1 MKIRILMLTLVSIII
16 LGCGMEIRPKSVR
29 FAESTEHTITLNN
42 YQSVVTRHL
51 PLKVILP
58 ADKYEKE
65 IAQRSIAAWNE
76 FFKDEGVVM
85 EVTTIPTDAN
95 VSFRPG
101 SEIPDSLPF
110 AGLAIT
116 LVVEDNPI
124 CIVRVKVLQELT
136 MTHELGHCLGFA
148 HSDNQSSIMWATDK
162 SDGYFVE
169 EMIDLLFPN
178 RNAHIGVSN

>member
-1 MKIRILMLTLVSIII
+1 MRKLAFVLSTLF
-16 LGCGMEIRPKSVR
+16 LLNCGEYHVQSPQVLSLP
-29 FAESTEHTITLNN
+29 ESTEHVIVQNN
-42 YQSVVTRHL
+42 YQETVRSSL

-58 ADKYEKE
+58 ADKLEKE
-65 IAQRSIAAWNE
+65 LALRSIDNWNK
-76 FFKDEGVVM
+76 FFSAKGKVF

-116 LVVEDNPI
+116 LVVETNPV
-124 CIVRVKVLQELT
+124 CIVRVKVVQEMA

-148 HSDNQSSIMWATDK
+148 HSDNQSSIMWATDQ
-162 SDGYFVE
+162 SYGYFIE
-169 EMIDLLFPN
+169 DMIDLLFPN
-178 RNAHIGVSN
+178 